1 MNSRTRLVLACLLP
15 LCVATAV
22 QAATAYRWVDSNGQV
37 HYGQVPPKSGGYD
50 VIQGSRPATP
60 ATSAPA
66 SGGAVKPEDQ
76 RARER
81 AFIERADAERKAKA
95 EAKEKARVAKEQC
108 AAARKQLSDFERRAN
123 APLATVGED
132 GKITPLTQEEVRGRL
147 DQARQAV
154 AKACAE
160 GG

>member
-37 HYGQVPPKSGGYD
+37 HYGQVPPKSGSYD

-66 SGGAVKPEDQ
+66 SGGAVKPDDQ

-81 AFIERADAERKAKA
+81 AFIERADAERKAKS
-95 EAKEKARVAKEQC
+95 EAKEQC
-108 AAARKQLSDFERRAN
+108 AAARKQLNDFERRAN

-132 GKITPLTQEEVRGRL
+132 GKITPLTQDEVRGRL
-147 DQARQAV
+147 DQARQAA